1 MPNIQETEE
10 KIDINSIDK
19 LDQKLDENNS
29 KQDNCSLERVIELT
43 NLMGKDTNKALDT
56 INLINRK
63 TEFLAINALIEAS
76 RTGDSGKGFQV
87 VAESIDVLARKTK
100 DAVEK
105 MRKETI
111 TKMDDLCKIIQNQ
124 SWKIQGQRLSDL
136 ALTNMDLIDRNLFE
150 RAADIRWWATDDIL
164 INALENKT
172 KETSDDASKRLA
184 VILKS
189 YTVYYDLILLDEKGT
204 VIANGLSEKFDI
216 KEDNFAHKQWFT
228 KVMKTKNGEEY
239 GFQGVHRSSISGK
252 HTVTFSCKVHQD
264 GDPNKQVIGVIASVL
279 NWDNLAQRIVN
290 ETPLTEY
297 EKKHSRVCIVE
308 CDGTVI
314 ADTKNKILAE
324 KIDLQKMDDL
334 FKTPKGFTII
344 KQKNELILSCHGSSP
359 GYEGYFS
366 NWHCLI
372 LHEFEKS

>member
-1 MPNIQETEE
+1 MSGIQKIEE
-10 KIDINSIDK
+10 KIDINSIDSV
-19 LDQKLDENNS
+19 DQKLDENNS
-29 KQDNCSLERVIELT
+29 KLNNSSLERVIELT

-56 INLINRK
+56 INIINRK

-87 VAESIDVLARKTK
+87 VAESIDILARKTK
-100 DAVEK
+100 EAVEK

-111 TKMDDLCKIIQNQ
+111 TKMIELCTIIQNQ
-124 SWKIQGQRLSDL
+124 SWNIQGQRLSDL

-164 INALENKT
+164 VNALENKT
-172 KETSDDASKRLA
+172 KQTSDEASERLS

-189 YTVYYDLILLDEKGT
+189 YTVYFDLILLDEKGT
-204 VIANGLSEKFDI
+204 VITNGQSERFDI
-216 KEDNFAHKQWFT
+216 KGDNFAHKQWFT
-228 KVMKTKNGEEY
+228 RAMRTKNGEEY
-239 GFQGVHRSSISGK
+239 AFQGVHRSSISGK
-252 HTVTFSCKVHQD
+252 HTVTFSCKIHKD

-290 ETPLTEY
+290 ETPLSED
-297 EKKHSRVCIVE
+297 EKTHTRVCLVE
-308 CDGTVI
+308 SDGTVI

-324 KIDLQKMDDL
+324 KINLQKMDNL
-334 FKTPKGFTII
+334 FKAPKGYGII
-344 KQKNELILSCHGSSP
+344 RQKNDLLLACHGSSP
-359 GYEGYFS
+359 GFEGYSS

-372 LHEFEKS
+372 LSELEQS